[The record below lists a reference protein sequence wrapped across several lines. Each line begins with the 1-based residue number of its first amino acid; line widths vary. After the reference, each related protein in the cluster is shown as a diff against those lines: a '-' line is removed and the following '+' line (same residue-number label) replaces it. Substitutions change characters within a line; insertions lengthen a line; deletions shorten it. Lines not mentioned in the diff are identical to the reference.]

1 MRTRGK
7 HPSVAYTS
15 LLVFMVVTIFSCDGG
30 AGTSGSAGTSGAA
43 GSISVTRRDSAGV
56 EIVEVPG
63 QLLDSLPSLRFASE
77 PSMSIGAVEGE
88 APYNFQDISAARR
101 LTSGEVMI
109 TDQSLELRIFGAD
122 GVFRRSYGREGAGP
136 GEFGA
141 YPTYVSETDGKRVA
155 IYDPSRT
162 YVTRMDLETG
172 VFTTLPLSTECREP
186 GKTEQYTCSIVR
198 LLPDGTVF
206 AALRVP
212 VAPAATGAP
221 SPAWAEGDPRLTVS
235 PLPGSRYGLLKDAT
249 FHSLDTLQ
257 APGIVR
263 SGVGSDF
270 FSAQALFQPGGQ
282 IAFGAHGFITGD
294 PHKFEIR
301 VRDADGALRRII
313 RVLTNAVPVTEA
325 LLDSHRRWADSSR
338 RSLIAHEYLATL
350 RAEGNVPFFGAL
362 RLDRA
367 GRIWIRSYQAPGFW
381 GPTSPAVWTILDG
394 DGTPVAR
401 LAANRRGD
409 ILEAGEEYVLL
420 RETDSDGVEFVR
432 MYRLEAVPS

>member
-1 MRTRGK
+1 
-7 HPSVAYTS
+7 
-15 LLVFMVVTIFSCDGG
+15 
-30 AGTSGSAGTSGAA
+30 
-43 GSISVTRRDSAGV
+43 
-56 EIVEVPG
+56 
-63 QLLDSLPSLRFASE
+63 
-77 PSMSIGAVEGE
+77 
-88 APYNFQDISAARR
+88 
-101 LTSGEVMI
+101 
-109 TDQSLELRIFGAD
+109 
-122 GVFRRSYGREGAGP
+122 
-136 GEFGA
+136 
-141 YPTYVSETDGKRVA
+141 
-155 IYDPSRT
+155 
-162 YVTRMDLETG
+162 
-172 VFTTLPLSTECREP
+172 
-186 GKTEQYTCSIVR
+186 
-198 LLPDGTVF
+198 
-206 AALRVP
+206 
-212 VAPAATGAP
+212 
-221 SPAWAEGDPRLTVS
+221 
-235 PLPGSRYGLLKDAT
+235 
-249 FHSLDTLQ
+249 
-257 APGIVR
+257 
-263 SGVGSDF
+263 VGSDF

-338 RSLIAHEYLATL
+338 RSLIAREYLATL

-367 GRIWIRSYQAPGFW
+367 GRIWIRSYQAPAFW
-381 GPTSPAVWTILDG
+381 GPTSPAVWTILNG